1 MFDDPAHSRPTHPAN
16 APGAMMREAIRLM
29 REQSEEIVVLMRHAA
44 EAAASGQGDLAA
56 RALLD
61 AEPLLFETSA
71 ILTATLILR
80 RKRSSGP
87 APA

>member
-1 MFDDPAHSRPTHPAN
+1 MSDDPAYSPPMHPAH
-16 APGAMMREAIRLM
+16 APTASMREAIHLM
-29 REQSEEIVVLMRHAA
+29 RAQSEEIVVLMRHAA
-44 EAAASGQGDLAA
+44 EAATSGHGDLAA

>member
-16 APGAMMREAIRLM
+16 APGAMMREAIRRM
-29 REQSEEIVVLMRHAA
+29 REQSEEIVALMRHAA
-44 EAAASGQGDLAA
+44 EAAGQGDRAA

-80 RKRSSGP
+80 RKRSSGL

>member
-1 MFDDPAHSRPTHPAN
+1 MSDDPAHSPLTHPAN
-16 APGAMMREAIRLM
+16 APTVWMQESIRLM
-29 REQSEEIVVLMRHAA
+29 REQSEEVVVLMRHAA
-44 EAAASGQGDLAA
+44 EAIETGQGDLAA

-80 RKRSSGP
+80 RRRSGGPGP
-87 APA
+87 A

>member
-1 MFDDPAHSRPTHPAN
+1 MSDDPAQSPLTHPAN
-16 APGAMMREAIRLM
+16 APTVWMQEAIRLM
-29 REQSEEIVVLMRHAA
+29 RVQSEEIAVLMRHAA
-44 EAAASGQGDLAA
+44 EAIACGQSGLAA
-56 RALLD
+56 KALLD

-80 RKRSSGP
+80 RRRSVSS